1 MSPADDYILGNGA
14 LHQRFRLATEIVGA
28 LASHAPRSLTLAELE
43 RHTGH
48 PAKDVV
54 KLCMQL
60 ARTDVLRLAPDQV
73 DAWLLAAPASALT
86 LEDVFR
92 CVLDMQGARGKPAA
106 RTGQQQRV
114 SHDIDLLMMQA
125 TMAIN
130 QSVFKHLRQ
139 FSLDRLKARASSV
152 ASLGALRLSRSR
164 YDESP
169 DLALIA

>member
-1 MSPADDYILGNGA
+1 MGPADDYILGNGI

-28 LASHAPRSLTLAELE
+28 LASRPGALTLAQLE
-43 RHTGH
+43 QHTGR
-48 PAKDVV
+48 PAKDVL
-54 KLCMQL
+54 KLCQQL
-60 ARTDVLRLAPDQV
+60 ARAGVLHEPAPAEDG
-73 DAWLLAAPASALT
+73 WLLAAPAACLT

-92 CVLDMQGARGKPAA
+92 CVLDMQAG
-106 RTGQQQRV
+106 RTRTASRSGQQKRV

-152 ASLGALRLSRSR
+152 ASFGSRCLPRSR
-164 YDESP
+164 YDDAP
-169 DLALIA
+169 DLALVS

>member
-1 MSPADDYILGNGA
+1 MSSADDYILGNGA

-28 LASHAPRSLTLAELE
+28 LASHAPHALTLPELE
-43 RHTGH
+43 QHTGH
-48 PAKDVV
+48 PAKDVA
-54 KLCMQL
+54 KLCLQL
-60 ARTDVLRLAPDQV
+60 ARTAILRAAPGYGDS
-73 DAWLLAAPASALT
+73 WLLAAPASALT

-92 CVLDMQGARGKPAA
+92 CVLDMQGTRCKAAA
-106 RTGQQQRV
+106 RTGEKKRV

-152 ASLGALRLSRSR
+152 ASLGSLRLSRTR
-164 YDESP
+164 YDDSP
-169 DLALIA
+169 ELALVA

>member
-28 LASHAPRSLTLAELE
+28 LASHAPRSLTQAELE

-48 PAKDVV
+48 PAKDVA

-60 ARTDVLRLAPDQV
+60 ARTDVLRVAPGQQ

-106 RTGQQQRV
+106 RTGQQRV